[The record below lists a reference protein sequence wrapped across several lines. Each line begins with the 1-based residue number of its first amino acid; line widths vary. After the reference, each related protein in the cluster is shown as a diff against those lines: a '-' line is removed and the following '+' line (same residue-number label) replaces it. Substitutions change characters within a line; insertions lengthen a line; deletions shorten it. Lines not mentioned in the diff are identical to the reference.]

1 MQVHFL
7 AEPEMVK
14 YAYRK
19 LAAKYHPDVS
29 NLPSSQ
35 EKMKQ
40 IIRAYDTL
48 SDPIKR
54 KHYFMKWVEKNSKL
68 HTNSQ
73 ASFQGHFDP
82 HEVKAIEGS
91 LYTYLGH
98 ITDEDYPAAYDMLS
112 KRDQEI
118 IQKEDFI
125 EWQQL
130 VSEVYELVD
139 YECQVKSV
147 YQDILISDVN
157 YSRAANVEVR
167 TIEKN
172 HLMQIRERDELFKST
187 VYEDNHWAV
196 YLGRSDL
203 KNIIAKFKELAK
215 LKNKHKVYKIRTKK
229 VSPMDNIPGLLNK
242 NAFLES
248 AKKEQH
254 RYLRYGSPFSIILCE
269 VIANDTKAL
278 QVDEELF
285 KQVGVIIAGN
295 LRELDFISRWQKR
308 GFIILLAET
317 DSTAAIL
324 AASRIRSAVYSSF
337 EQVFEDSLFT
347 LKLKIAQQSYDTFKE
362 LYNYLST
369 D

>member
-1 MQVHFL
+1 
-7 AEPEMVK
+7 
-14 YAYRK
+14 
-19 LAAKYHPDVS
+19 
-29 NLPSSQ
+29 
-35 EKMKQ
+35 
-40 IIRAYDTL
+40 
-48 SDPIKR
+48 
-54 KHYFMKWVEKNSKL
+54 
-68 HTNSQ
+68 
-73 ASFQGHFDP
+73 
-82 HEVKAIEGS
+82 
-91 LYTYLGH
+91 
-98 ITDEDYPAAYDMLS
+98 
-112 KRDQEI
+112 
-118 IQKEDFI
+118 
-125 EWQQL
+125 
-130 VSEVYELVD
+130 
-139 YECQVKSV
+139 
-147 YQDILISDVN
+147 
-157 YSRAANVEVR
+157 
-167 TIEKN
+167 
-172 HLMQIRERDELFKST
+172 
-187 VYEDNHWAV
+187 
-196 YLGRSDL
+196 
-203 KNIIAKFKELAK
+203 
-215 LKNKHKVYKIRTKK
+215 
-229 VSPMDNIPGLLNK
+229 MDNIPGLLNK